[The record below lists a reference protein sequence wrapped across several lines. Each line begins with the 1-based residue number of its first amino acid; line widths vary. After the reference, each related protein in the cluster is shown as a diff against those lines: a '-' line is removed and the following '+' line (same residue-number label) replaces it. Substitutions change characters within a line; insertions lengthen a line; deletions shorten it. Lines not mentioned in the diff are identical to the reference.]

1 MQDIV
6 HRTQCITPCTSPRIT
21 PRARLHR
28 ASRHALRSTACF
40 HRTTHAAAQDAAT
53 AHALGLLLGR
63 RVLLLGCST
72 GGSLAL
78 WLASQ
83 PWVGGLV
90 GLVLVSPGL
99 RLSMPSLQWTVL
111 GWLALLL
118 PRAAAHGLVRAANG
132 GPIKKANDDS
142 EMYLRYWTSA
152 YPIGAVLHPVHLFR
166 ILGSTLD
173 CAPPPIA
180 LATLS
185 RLTSHHPLSRL
196 YRPYLAPPY
205 IALTL

>member
-6 HRTQCITPCTSPRIT
+6 HRTQCITSHTPSMHHPASHRVQDRTVA
-21 PRARLHR
+21 PRASI
-28 ASRHALRSTACF
+28 AP
-40 HRTTHAAAQDAAT
+40 HAAAQDAII
-53 AHALGLLLGR
+53 AHALGLLLG

-83 PWVGGLV
+83 PWVNGLV

-99 RLSMPSLQWTVL
+99 RLAMPSLQWTVL

-185 RLTSHHPLSRL
+185 RLTSLHPLSRP
-196 YRPYLAPPY
+196 YRPYFGPPK
-205 IALTL
+205 IALTV

>member
-1 MQDIV
+1 M
-6 HRTQCITPCTSPRIT
+6 HCAA
-21 PRARLHR
+21 PRASI
-28 ASRHALRSTACF
+28 AP
-40 HRTTHAAAQDAAT
+40 HAAAQDAAT

-185 RLTSHHPLSRL
+185 SLTSLHPLSRL
-196 YRPYLAPPY
+196 YRPYLAPPQ

>member
-1 MQDIV
+1 MHHPASHRVQDCTV
-6 HRTQCITPCTSPRIT
+6 HCAA
-21 PRARLHR
+21 PRASI
-28 ASRHALRSTACF
+28 AP
-40 HRTTHAAAQDAAT
+40 HAAAQDAAT

-185 RLTSHHPLSRL
+185 SLTSLHPLSRL
-196 YRPYLAPPY
+196 YRPYLAPP
-205 IALTL
+205 

>member
-1 MQDIV
+1 M
-6 HRTQCITPCTSPRIT
+6 HC
-21 PRARLHR
+21 
-28 ASRHALRSTACF
+28 STACF

-83 PWVGGLV
+83 PWVDGLV

-118 PRAAAHGLVRAANG
+118 PRAAARGLVRAANG

-152 YPIGAVLHPVHLFR
+152 YPIGAVLHPVHLFL

-173 CAPPPIA
+173 CAPPPIGS
-180 LATLS
+180 TRDLS
-185 RLTSHHPLSRL
+185 TRLTSHHPLSRP
-196 YRPYLAPPY
+196 YRPYLAPP
-205 IALTL
+205 